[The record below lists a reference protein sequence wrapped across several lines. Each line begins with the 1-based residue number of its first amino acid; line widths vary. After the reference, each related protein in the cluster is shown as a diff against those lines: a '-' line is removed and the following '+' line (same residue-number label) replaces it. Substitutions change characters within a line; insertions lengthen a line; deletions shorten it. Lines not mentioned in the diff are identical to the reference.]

1 MPDVDKMVILMARFS
16 KFLAEGAVILD
27 EFMAAKR
34 EQAGMTTEQ
43 LFADTAADSDDLES
57 KMLADVEKYRA
68 LIPSPVLVPGQIMTD
83 EDIAK
88 VLRRA
93 GVDENVSG

>member
-1 MPDVDKMVILMARFS
+1 MADTEKLLDVIL
-16 KFLAEGAVILD
+16 KLAQVGAQIAVITD
-27 EFMAAKR
+27 EFLAAKR
-34 EQAGMTTEQ
+34 EQRGMTTDQ
-43 LFADTAADSDDLES
+43 LFADTAADSDDIES
-57 KMLADVEKYRA
+57 KLLADVEKYRA

>member
-1 MPDVDKMVILMARFS
+1 MPDVDKMVTLMAKFS
-16 KFLAEGAVILD
+16 AFLAEGAIILD
-27 EFMAAKR
+27 EFMAAKK

-43 LFADTAADSDDLES
+43 LFADTAADSDDMEAKL
-57 KMLADVEKYRA
+57 LADVEKYRA

-88 VLRRA
+88 SLQPRETDVP
-93 GVDENVSG
+93 G